1 MGRRGGQGGEVVVG
15 GRVDPGVQPVVR
27 VMMEVVMGMMGVE
40 AVKAVGGLR
49 SGEAAGRT
57 GVRSPPQ
64 RVGRGHGGGRPQLDA
79 ANGLRDRGWGRGAEK
94 ERVFFGERARRV
106 GRIKAD

>member
-1 MGRRGGQGGEVVVG
+1 MSRRGGQGGEVVVG
-15 GRVDPGVQPVVR
+15 GRVDPGVQSVV
-27 VMMEVVMGMMGVE
+27 MEVVMGMVGVE

-64 RVGRGHGGGRPQLDA
+64 RVGRGRGGGRPQLDA

-94 ERVFFGERARRV
+94 KRGFFGERARRV

>member
-27 VMMEVVMGMMGVE
+27 VMMMEVGMGMGRVE

-64 RVGRGHGGGRPQLDA
+64 RVGRGRGGGRPQLDA
-79 ANGLRDRGWGRGAEK
+79 AGLRHRLRRSRGAEK
-94 ERVFFGERARRV
+94 NRGFFGE
-106 GRIKAD
+106 